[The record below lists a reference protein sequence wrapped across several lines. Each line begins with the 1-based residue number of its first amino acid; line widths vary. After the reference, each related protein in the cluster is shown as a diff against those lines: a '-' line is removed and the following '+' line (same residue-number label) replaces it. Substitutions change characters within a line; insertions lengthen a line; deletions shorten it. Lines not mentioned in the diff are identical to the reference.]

1 LSPASLFQRNGG
13 IRKRDPLVVLQAD
26 LASRRAAG
34 DSSIE
39 DFHRDKP
46 GEKCCNAGMKLD
58 NPTSRDIAEIAGV
71 SQATVSRAL
80 RNSPLVRE
88 ETRERI
94 QKIARELNYF
104 VNRNAAGLRT
114 QQSNTIAVLVFDE
127 TEGRDAQINPF
138 FLSMFG
144 YITGSAAALGYDV
157 LVSLQQLSDDWHIE
171 YQASRR
177 ADGLI
182 LLGYGDYM
190 KYREK
195 LDALAA
201 ASTRFIIYGVV
212 VDGQPGYS
220 LGCDNVAGGLQATR
234 HLLGLGRKRIVI
246 LGDTSERH
254 PEFQSRRE
262 GYGKALQEAGLDEAP
277 ELVVHAENTEEDGQR
292 AIGDL
297 LARGVAFDAVF
308 AVTDMMAIGA
318 IQALTDA
325 GRSVPGDVGV
335 VGFDDLPRAPYVSP
349 PLTTVRQNIRESS
362 EGLVNGIVDLIKG
375 REIESRQTAPE
386 LIVRES
392 CGA

>member
-1 LSPASLFQRNGG
+1 
-13 IRKRDPLVVLQAD
+13 
-26 LASRRAAG
+26 
-34 DSSIE
+34 
-39 DFHRDKP
+39 
-46 GEKCCNAGMKLD
+46 MKLD

-114 QQSNTIAVLVFDE
+114 KQSNTIAVLVFDE

-144 YITGSAAALGYDV
+144 YITRSAAARGYDV

-182 LLGYGDYM
+182 LLGYGDYV

-195 LDALAA
+195 LDALAEA
-201 ASTRFIIYGVV
+201 NTRFIIYGVV
-212 VDGQPGYS
+212 VDGQPGIS
-220 LGCDNVAGGLQATR
+220 LGCDNVAGGLHATR
-234 HLLGLGRKRIVI
+234 HLLEIGRKRIVI
-246 LGDTSERH
+246 LGDTSKRH
-254 PEFQSRRE
+254 PEFQSRRD
-262 GYGKALQEAGLDEAP
+262 GYRTALQEAGLDEVP

-292 AIGDL
+292 AIADL
-297 LARGVAFDAVF
+297 LSRGTNFDAVF

-335 VGFDDLPRAPYVSP
+335 VGFDDLPRAPYVTP
-349 PLTTVRQNIRESS
+349 PLTTVRQNIREAG
-362 EGLVNGIVDLIKG
+362 EGLVTCIVDLIEGK
-375 REIESRQTAPE
+375 EIASQQTAPE
-386 LIVRES
+386 LVIRES